1 MKKPALILAP
11 ILVLVVVGSLFLLKG
26 RFWRQ
31 PEPAPIPTP
40 TPASHFSLPE
50 EKEQEAEVS
59 LTPRYDKKAVI
70 LKISKIRSDVISVE
84 YELSYE
90 AKGGLPR
97 GVLGKVDVKSGQET
111 ILREI
116 LLGTCSKNVCV
127 YDEGVKKVSL
137 TLRFNES
144 SGESTGFSQEY
155 EL

>member
-1 MKKPALILAP
+1 MKKPALILVSVLFIV
-11 ILVLVVVGSLFLLKG
+11 ILGGIFLFKDRIFPKKEEL
-26 RFWRQ
+26 
-31 PEPAPIPTP
+31 APTP
-40 TPASHFSLPE
+40 TPSAHFTLPE
-50 EKEQEAEVS
+50 QKEERIEVD

-70 LKISKIRSDVISVE
+70 LKISKIPTDVTSID

-97 GVLGKVDVKSGQET
+97 GVLGKVDIKAGQQT

-116 LLGTCSKNVCV
+116 LLGTCSRNVCV

-137 TLRFNES
+137 TLKFNKS
-144 SGESTGFSQEY
+144 SGQSTGFNQEY

>member
-11 ILVLVVVGSLFLLKG
+11 ILALVLAGSLFLLKG

-31 PEPAPIPTP
+31 PEPVPIPTP
-40 TPASHFSLPE
+40 TPGSHFSLPE
-50 EKEQEAEVS
+50 EKEQGAEVS
-59 LTPRYDKKAVI
+59 LTPRYDKKAVV
-70 LKISKIRSDVISVE
+70 LKISKVRSDVISIE

-137 TLRFNES
+137 TLRFNKS